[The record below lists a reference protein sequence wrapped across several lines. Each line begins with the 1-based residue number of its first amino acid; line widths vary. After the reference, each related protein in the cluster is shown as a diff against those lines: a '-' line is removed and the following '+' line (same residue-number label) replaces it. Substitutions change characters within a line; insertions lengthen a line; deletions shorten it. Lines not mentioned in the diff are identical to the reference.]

1 MGDTA
6 DISPLLSPHPT
17 SPHFLSTYITH
28 LTMGGPGGPP
38 AHMGGPLDLEN
49 YLLALC
55 TTDDGNTGHSYCK
68 SAKHITLTNLL
79 QLWSPI

>member
-1 MGDTA
+1 MCDTA

-17 SPHFLSTYITH
+17 SPCFLNTYITH
-28 LTMGGPGGPP
+28 LTMGGPGGPL
-38 AHMGGPLDLEN
+38 AHTGGPLDPEN

-55 TTDDGNTGHSYCK
+55 TAINGNASHSYCK